1 MILKIIKKILINLL
15 FFYKIPLKLY
25 FKYNIYISKK
35 NYDQNYF
42 ENKQDE
48 IFDSL
53 NLNRTEGINNLNFIK
68 KKFDLYSNANTGM
81 SSEHE
86 VLFSSISIKKKSE
99 ILNILEIGTYDGY
112 NSLLLSK
119 LFSKS
124 KIDTIDLNENDAD
137 FINYY
142 NRKDTVKEFVSKRN
156 NHLSQDPKIN
166 FYELNSLNLL
176 NHKKKYDLIWI
187 DGAHGYPVVCI
198 DIINSLNLLNNGG
211 IIMCDD
217 IHINLDQSSSD
228 RMHHSIASY
237 ETLKELQKQN
247 LLTFELIYKRL
258 NFKNNFIKK
267 KRKFVAIV
275 FKV

>member
-1 MILKIIKKILINLL
+1 MLLKIIKKILINLL
-15 FFYKIPLKLY
+15 FFYKIPNKLY

-35 NYDQNYF
+35 NYDQSYF
-42 ENKQDE
+42 ENKQDK
-48 IFDSL
+48 IFNSL
-53 NLNRTEGINNLNFIK
+53 NLNRAEGIKNLNFIK
-68 KKFDLYSNANTGM
+68 KKFDLYSNANIGM

-86 VLFSSISIKKKSE
+86 VLFSSISIKKKTE

-124 KIDTIDLNENDAD
+124 KIDTIDLNKNDAD

-198 DIINSLNLLNNGG
+198 DIINSLNLVNKGG

>member
-1 MILKIIKKILINLL
+1 MLLKIIKKILINLL

-35 NYDQNYF
+35 NYDQSYF

-53 NLNRTEGINNLNFIK
+53 NLNRAEGINNLNFIK
-68 KKFDLYSNANTGM
+68 KKFDLYSNANIGM

-142 NRKDTVKEFVSKRN
+142 NRKDTVKEFVSKRS

-166 FYELNSLNLL
+166 FYKLNSLNLL

>member
-1 MILKIIKKILINLL
+1 MLLKIIKKILINLL

-166 FYELNSLNLL
+166 FYE
-176 NHKKKYDLIWI
+176 
-187 DGAHGYPVVCI
+187 
-198 DIINSLNLLNNGG
+198 
-211 IIMCDD
+211 
-217 IHINLDQSSSD
+217 
-228 RMHHSIASY
+228 
-237 ETLKELQKQN
+237 
-247 LLTFELIYKRL
+247 
-258 NFKNNFIKK
+258 
-267 KRKFVAIV
+267 
-275 FKV
+275 

>member
-1 MILKIIKKILINLL
+1 MLLKIIKKILINLL
-15 FFYKIPLKLY
+15 FFYKIPNKLY

-35 NYDQNYF
+35 NYDQSYF
-42 ENKQDE
+42 ENKQDK
-48 IFDSL
+48 IFNSL
-53 NLNRTEGINNLNFIK
+53 NLNRAEGINNLNFIK
-68 KKFDLYSNANTGM
+68 KKFDLYSNANIGM

-119 LFSKS
+119 LFLKS
-124 KIDTIDLNENDAD
+124 KIDTIDLNKNDAD

-198 DIINSLNLLNNGG
+198 DIINSLNLVNKGG